1 MILVTG
7 ASGFLGSH
15 LVHMLSAQGATV
27 RALYHSRPPS
37 AADIVLPGV
46 TWHKAD
52 LLDIYDVEEAMAGIT
67 HVYHCAAI
75 VSFQPN
81 EHQKMLH
88 FNPESTANVVNQA
101 IEEGIEKMVY
111 VSSIA
116 ALGRGSEQKKE
127 ITEEEQWGESGYN
140 SAYAISKYLAET
152 EVWRG
157 IGEGLNAVIVNPGV
171 ILGEGDFSEGS
182 AALMSIVNKEF
193 PFYTDGITAWADVKD
208 VAAIMMAL
216 MQSDIEGERYIVS
229 EGNYAYKD
237 IFTRMAKTL
246 GKKPPHIHAGAF
258 ITNMAWRLG
267 RVQAWLGKKPL
278 ITRETARNAQ
288 NQSFYDNGKLLKAL
302 PSFAYTAI
310 DETIVRMAAAFSHAR
325 HK

>member
-15 LVHMLSAQGATV
+15 LVRMLSAQGDTL
-27 RALYHSRPPS
+27 RALYNSRQPS
-37 AADIVLPGV
+37 AADIALPGV
-46 TWHKAD
+46 TWQKAD
-52 LLDIYDVEEAMAGIT
+52 LLDVYDVEEAMQGIT

-88 FNPESTANVVNQA
+88 FNPESTANIVNQA
-101 IEEGIEKMVY
+101 VEQGIEKMVY

-171 ILGEGDFSEGS
+171 ILGEGDFTEGS

-208 VAAIMMAL
+208 VAGIMIAL

-237 IFTRMAKTL
+237 IFTRMAKAL
-246 GKKPPHIHAGAF
+246 GKKPPHIHASAF

-267 RVQAWLGKKPL
+267 RVQAWLGKKPV

-288 NQSFYDNGKLLKAL
+288 NQSFYDNSKLLKDL
-302 PSFAYTAI
+302 PSFSYTAI
-310 DETIVRMAAAFSHAR
+310 DKTIERMATAFTHAR